1 MLTRS
6 DMHVKSHN
14 VINLEEIGTHDIRDD
29 QEIPLTNRMKKYAEK
44 ILDPQGPFTNW
55 ISLMLWVMSISM
67 DPLFFYIPVI
77 KMDKNC
83 LDLDTKLG
91 IISCAFRSVI
101 DLYYIIYVIFQ
112 PRTRPVMS
120 GNSNSPNIS
129 HKGYI
134 DLLAVLPM
142 PQVVIIIILLK
153 PSLSKLLGA
162 MTVLKYI
169 LFFQFVPRVIRIY
182 PLFRKATNTRIL
194 TEVTWVKAALNLYLY
209 MLSGHVFGA
218 LWYFFAIDKEIKCWK
233 KACTVMNQNGCN
245 HHSFNCHKSSG
256 NYKFLNDV
264 CSTKSQ
270 NKDFYNFGIYLDA
283 LQSGVIL
290 EGSFLQKFTYCF
302 RWGLQSLSCFAQNL
316 VTSINMWEN
325 IFTILITISSVV
337 LFIFLLGNMQLYLQ
351 SETTKSEEMKLKV
364 REIEQWTTFK
374 KLPENLRLQVQKY
387 QQHVWRETKGVDVQN
402 LLNNLPS
409 DLRRNIKRELC
420 LKLIKKVPIFELL
433 REQQLNAMC
442 IQLKPVLYP
451 GETYIVRQDDPV
463 DEMLFIMRGELL
475 SWGSNGRDR
484 NLSEAVYLTEFC
496 GEELSLWA
504 IDPQSSSDQRPLS
517 TSTIKTLTEVEA
529 FALMA
534 DDLKDV
540 FTKFK
545 LRCRKRLLP
554 IFRSHSVK
562 WRHWAA
568 CIIQAAWRC
577 YRRKK
582 CQAACIMQ
590 AAWRCYHRKKLEERM
605 HEDEKKLQNALK
617 LKLGAAAEGS
627 STSSVS
633 GTVYAM
639 RFAAKALR
647 AIRRSS
653 QARMTMRAPTMFLRK
668 PADPDF
674 SDEDEE

>member
-6 DMHVKSHN
+6 DMHVKSQD
-14 VINLEEIGTHDIRDD
+14 VINLVEIDASDRD
-29 QEIPLTNRMKKYAEK
+29 ERERPLTNRMKKYAKK
-44 ILDPQGPFTNW
+44 ILDPREPFTNW
-55 ISLMLWVMSISM
+55 ISLMFWVMSISM

-83 LDLDTKLG
+83 LDLDIKLA
-91 IISCAFRSVI
+91 IVSCVFRSVI
-101 DLYYIIYVIFQ
+101 DLSYIIYINFQ
-112 PRTRPVMS
+112 RRTDISAPRPVMS
-120 GNSNSPNIS
+120 GNSNSPYRS

-153 PSLSKLLGA
+153 SSLSKILEA
-162 MTVLKYI
+162 MNVLKYI
-169 LFFQFVPRVIRIY
+169 VFFQYVPRVIRIY
-182 PLFRKATNTRIL
+182 PLFRKAANTRIL
-194 TEVTWVKAALNLYLY
+194 AEVTWVKAAFNLYLY

-218 LWYFFAIDKEIKCWK
+218 LWYFFAIDTEIQCWK
-233 KACTVMNQNGCN
+233 KACSVMNQTGCN

-264 CSTKSQ
+264 CSTKSL
-270 NKDFYNFGIYLDA
+270 NKDFYDFGIYLDA
-283 LQSGVIL
+283 LQSGVVL

-325 IFTILITISSVV
+325 IFTISITISSVV

-351 SETTKSEEMKLKV
+351 SETAKSEEMKLKV

-374 KLPENLRLQVQKY
+374 KLSDNLRLQVQKY

-420 LKLIKKVPIFELL
+420 LKIIKKVPIFELL

-451 GETYIVRQDDPV
+451 GETYIVRKGDPV
-463 DEMLFIMRGELL
+463 DEMLFIMRGTLL
-475 SWGSNGRDR
+475 SLSRNGSDR
-484 NLSEAVYLTEFC
+484 NLIDAVYLTEFC

-504 IDPQSSSDQRPLS
+504 IDPQSKSDQRPLS
-517 TSTIKTLTEVEA
+517 TSNIKTVTEVEA

-545 LRCRKRLLP
+545 LCFHKRLVP
-554 IFRSHSVK
+554 TFRFLSLR
-562 WRHWAA
+562 WRCWAA
-568 CIIQAAWRC
+568 CIIQVAWRC
-577 YRRKK
+577 YR
-582 CQAACIMQ
+582 
-590 AAWRCYHRKKLEERM
+590 RKKLEERM
-605 HEDEKKLQNALK
+605 HEDEKKLKNAL
-617 LKLGAAAEGS
+617 AAADGS

-633 GTVYAM
+633 GTIHATK
-639 RFAAKALR
+639 FAAKAIR

-653 QARMTMRAPTMFLRK
+653 KARMRMRAPTMFLRK

-674 SDEDEE
+674 SFEDEE

>member
-6 DMHVKSHN
+6 DMHVKSQN
-14 VINLEEIGTHDIRDD
+14 VINLEEIDTHDIRDD
-29 QEIPLTNRMKKYAEK
+29 RERPLTNRMKTYAK
-44 ILDPQGPFTNW
+44 NILDPLGPFTNW

-83 LDLDTKLG
+83 LDLDKKVG
-91 IISCAFRSVI
+91 IISCVFRSVI
-101 DLYYIIYVIFQ
+101 DLSYIIFINFQ

-120 GNSNSPNIS
+120 GNSNSPNRS

-153 PSLSKLLGA
+153 SSLSKILGA

-169 LFFQFVPRVIRIY
+169 VFFQFVPRVIRIY
-182 PLFRKATNTRIL
+182 PLFRKATSTRIL
-194 TEVTWVKAALNLYLY
+194 AEVTWVKAALNLYLY
-209 MLSGHVFGA
+209 MLSGHN
-218 LWYFFAIDKEIKCWK
+218 
-233 KACTVMNQNGCN
+233 T
-245 HHSFNCHKSSG
+245 
-256 NYKFLNDV
+256 
-264 CSTKSQ
+264 
-270 NKDFYNFGIYLDA
+270 DFYDFGIYHDA
-283 LQSGVIL
+283 LQSGVVL
-290 EGSFLQKFTYCF
+290 EGSFPQKFTYCF

-316 VTSINMWEN
+316 VTSINMREN
-325 IFTILITISSVV
+325 IFTISITISSVV

-374 KLPENLRLQVQKY
+374 KLPENLRLQVKKY

-420 LKLIKKVPIFELL
+420 LELIKKVPIFELL

-451 GETYIVRQDDPV
+451 GETYIVRKDDPV
-463 DEMLFIMRGELL
+463 DEMLFIMHGELL

-484 NLSEAVYLTEFC
+484 NLSEAEYLTEFC
-496 GEELSLWA
+496 GEELSSWA

-545 LRCRKRLLP
+545 LRFRKRLLP
-554 IFRSHSVK
+554 IFRYRSLR
-562 WRHWAA
+562 WRRWAA

-577 YRRKK
+577 YRQKK
-582 CQAACIMQ
+582 RQAASIIQ
-590 AAWRCYHRKKLEERM
+590 ATWNCYRRKKLEERM

-617 LKLGAAAEGS
+617 LKLKLGAAAEGS

-633 GTVYAM
+633 GTVYAT

-653 QARMTMRAPTMFLRK
+653 KARMPMRVPTMFLQK